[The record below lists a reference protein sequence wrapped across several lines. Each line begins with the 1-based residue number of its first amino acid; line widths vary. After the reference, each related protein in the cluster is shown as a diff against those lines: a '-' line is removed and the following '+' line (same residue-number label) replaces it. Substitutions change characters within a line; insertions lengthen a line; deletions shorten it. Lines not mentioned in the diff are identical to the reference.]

1 MHLDDIPINFQS
13 DITNYVTKLVNT
25 IQVKNDH
32 IEINGTKCPTNI
44 KTQHQ
49 KYVLGSKEHINISI
63 ELFFLLKIFHEYC
76 ESNNILYSISYG
88 NLLGLEREND
98 MLLFDDDIDL
108 FVAKKDARFLQ
119 KLWFEHGRAKI
130 IFDNRWVYKNIK
142 LGSYD
147 IILIKH
153 RRSLNFF
160 KIKLNDS
167 FHAGQKDIGGV
178 DITYLLGNNDC
189 FGTNLHFL
197 RNCENDI
204 RTYRIVDY
212 GPVKTM
218 CFIPSLCMKVLNTSY
233 GDKWNER
240 IHPNLKTKNIV

>member
-32 IEINGTKCPTNI
+32 IEINGTKCPANT

-49 KYVLGSKEHINISI
+49 KYVLGSKEHINICI

-76 ESNNILYSISYG
+76 ETNDMLYSIFYG
-88 NLLGLEREND
+88 NLLGVQREND
-98 MLLFDDDIDL
+98 MLLWDDDIDL
-108 FVAKKDARFLQ
+108 LVAEKTAISIQ
-119 KLWFEHGRAKI
+119 KLWSENGEEKPVWDR
-130 IFDNRWVYKNIK
+130 NWVYKNIK
-142 LGSYD
+142 LGPHD
-147 IILIKH
+147 IILVKFREKH
-153 RRSLNFF
+153 NSF
-160 KIKLNDS
+160 KIKLNTN

-178 DITYLLGNNDC
+178 DITYLINNKDC
-189 FGTNLHFL
+189 FGYNFPYLK
-197 RNCENDI
+197 NCENDI

-212 GPVKTM
+212 GPIKTM
-218 CFIPSLCMKVLNTSY
+218 CFIPTLCMMVLNYSY

-240 IHPNLKTKNIV
+240 IHPELKK